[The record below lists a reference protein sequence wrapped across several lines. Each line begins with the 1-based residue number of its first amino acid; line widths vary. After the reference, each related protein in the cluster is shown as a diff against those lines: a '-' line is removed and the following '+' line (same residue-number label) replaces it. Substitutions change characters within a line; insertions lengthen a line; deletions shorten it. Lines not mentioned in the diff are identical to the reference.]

1 MKKKKI
7 EKEGEVEADKR
18 VEEKM
23 MEKKKKQIVV
33 AYPSALKERK
43 KVEKYQKVF
52 ELLKQVT
59 MNIPLIDMIKQVPL
73 YAKYF

>member
-1 MKKKKI
+1 MKKKI

-23 MEKKKKQIVV
+23 MEKKQKQIVV